1 MKRVAL
7 VGNPNSGKTSLFNA
21 LTGLRQKTGNYPGIT
36 VEKIEGRMALEDD
49 FSCILQDLPGAYSLH
64 PTSFEEKIVCQ
75 VLANPNHVDHP
86 ELIVYV
92 LDIQH
97 IEKQMLLF
105 TQVMELG
112 LPVVLALNMSDQK
125 DRQYYT
131 YDPVEMSNRL
141 GLPVIEISS
150 RTGSNLDLLRKS
162 IGEQLKKED
171 AADCISWSELPD
183 LNMLPVGGS
192 FSQTTSYQKFLMAV
206 HWELFEKSMDSDASE
221 NVDSWK
227 NDQEDMVKLQV
238 EDTLSRFDAIHEKKL
253 FEESETEIKGWSDR
267 IDPFV
272 THPLIGPVLFL
283 AIMLMV
289 FQAIYTWAAFPMD
302 WIEQIFNYSSTEIA
316 GLLSEGWWSSLL
328 LDGVIPGIAG
338 VLVFVPQ
345 IALLFLLIT
354 ILEET
359 GYMARVAYLMDSLMQ
374 RFGMSGRS
382 IVALISGGACA
393 IPAIMST
400 RSISSPKERL
410 ITLLVV
416 PFIGC
421 SARLPIYTIIIGFA
435 VPSAMIFGFIDS
447 RALLFLG
454 LYLLGAVAALLS
466 GWALKYILKAPS
478 DSSSFIIEMP
488 EYKVPD
494 LRTVLINV
502 YKKTEAF
509 VVEAGKII
517 FVISILLWVLAAHGP
532 GNSQERAV
540 EQVVVEAE
548 MEKWTE
554 DRKKRMVQSA
564 NLRASYIGMLGQWI
578 EPVIRPLGFDWKI
591 GIGLLSSFAAR
602 EVFVGTM
609 ATIYSVGDEESG
621 FELRDKMRRETFPDT
636 GEKVYGYATAMSLL
650 IFYVLALQCMSTLAV
665 VKRET
670 KSWKFPL
677 IQFTAMTLLAYLA
690 SFLTYQLV
698 SNLL

>member
-36 VEKIEGRMALEDD
+36 VEKIEGTMLLEAGKN
-49 FSCILQDLPGAYSLH
+49 CILQDLPGAYSLH
-64 PTSFEEKIVCQ
+64 PTSFEEKVVCQ
-75 VLANPNHVDHP
+75 VLANPNHDDHP
-86 ELIVYV
+86 DLIVYV

-105 TQVMELG
+105 TQVIELG
-112 LPVVLALNMSDQK
+112 LPVILALNMSDQK
-125 DRQYYT
+125 DRQYYH
-131 YDPVEMSNRL
+131 YDHEQMAASL
-141 GLPVIEISS
+141 SLPVIEISS

-162 IGEQLKKED
+162 IADQLENKEPVSFD
-171 AADCISWSELPD
+171 RWTELPD
-183 LNMLPVGGS
+183 LTNLPTGS
-192 FSQTTSYQKFLMAV
+192 LFSDATSYQKFLMAV
-206 HWELFEKSMDSDASE
+206 HWELFNES
-221 NVDSWK
+221 VDDQFGIDVEAWK
-227 NDQEDMVKLQV
+227 AQQEDDVKLQV
-238 EDTLSRFDAIHEKKL
+238 DDTLSRFDAIHEKKL
-253 FEESETEIKGWSDR
+253 FDEQEIEIEGWSER
-267 IDPFV
+267 IDPIV
-272 THPLIGPVLFL
+272 THPLAGPVIFMV
-283 AIMLMV
+283 IMLMV
-289 FQAIYTWAAFPMD
+289 FQAIYTWAALPMD
-302 WIEQIFNYSSTEIA
+302 WIEQIFDYSGTSLS
-316 GLLSEGWWSSLL
+316 GVLSEGWWSSLI

-359 GYMARVAYLMDSLMQ
+359 GYMARVAYLLDSLMQ

-382 IVALISGGACA
+382 VVALISGGACA

-410 ITLLVV
+410 ITILVV

-454 LYLLGAVAALLS
+454 LYLLGAVAALLA
-466 GWALKYILKAPS
+466 GWVLKYILKAPS
-478 DSSSFIIEMP
+478 DSSAFIIEMP

-494 LRTVLINV
+494 FRTVLINV

-509 VVEAGKII
+509 VIEAGKII

-532 GNSQERAV
+532 GNSQEKAV
-540 EQVVVEAE
+540 EKVVAEAE
-548 MEKWTE
+548 MQNWGEE
-554 DRKKRMVQSA
+554 RKERMVQSA
-564 NLRASYIGMLGQWI
+564 NLRASYIGRLGQWI

-609 ATIYSVGDEESG
+609 ATIYSIGDEESG
-621 FELRDKMRRETFPDT
+621 FELRDKMRKETFPDS
-636 GEKVYGYATAMSLL
+636 GEKVYSYATAMSLL

-670 KSWKFPL
+670 KSWKYPIL
-677 IQFTAMTLLAYLA
+677 QFVGMTLMAYLA
-690 SFLTYQLV
+690 SFVTYQLI
-698 SNLL
+698 SNML

>member
-36 VEKIEGRMALEDD
+36 VEKIEGTMTLEPGND
-49 FSCILQDLPGAYSLH
+49 CILQDLPGAYSLH
-64 PTSFEEKIVCQ
+64 PTSFEEKVVCQ
-75 VLANPNHVDHP
+75 VLANPTHPDHP
-86 ELIVYV
+86 DLIVYV

-112 LPVVLALNMSDQK
+112 LPVILALNMSDQK
-125 DRQYYT
+125 DRQYYH
-131 YDPVEMSNRL
+131 YDHEQMAARL
-141 GLPVIEISS
+141 SLPVIEISS
-150 RTGSNLDLLRKS
+150 RTGSNLDQLRQS
-162 IGEQLKKED
+162 IADQLENKEPVNFD
-171 AADCISWSELPD
+171 PWTGLPD
-183 LNMLPVGGS
+183 LKDLPAGS
-192 FSQTTSYQKFLMAV
+192 LFSDATSYQKFLMAV
-206 HWELFEKSMDSDASE
+206 HWALFKESVNSQFGIDVEA
-221 NVDSWK
+221 WK
-227 NDQEDMVKLQV
+227 VQQDDVVKLQV
-238 EDTLSRFDAIHEKKL
+238 DDTLSRFDAIHDKKL
-253 FEESETEIKGWSDR
+253 FEEREIEIEGWSER
-267 IDPFV
+267 IDPIV
-272 THPLIGPVLFL
+272 THPLAGPLIFMV
-283 AIMLMV
+283 IMLMV
-289 FQAIYTWAAFPMD
+289 FQAIYTWAALPMD
-302 WIEQIFNYSSTEIA
+302 WIEQIFDYSSTSLS
-316 GLLSEGWWSSLL
+316 GFLSEGWWSSLL

-359 GYMARVAYLMDSLMQ
+359 GYMARVAYLLDSLMQ

-382 IVALISGGACA
+382 VVALISGGACA

-410 ITLLVV
+410 ITILVV

-454 LYLLGAVAALLS
+454 LYLLGALAALFA
-466 GWALKYILKAPS
+466 GWVLKYLLKAPT
-478 DSSSFIIEMP
+478 DSSAFIIEMP

-494 LRTVLINV
+494 FRTVLINV

-509 VVEAGKII
+509 VIEAGKII

-532 GNSQERAV
+532 GHSQEKAV
-540 EQVVVEAE
+540 EKVVAEAE
-548 MEKWTE
+548 MQNWAEEKKE
-554 DRKKRMVQSA
+554 RMVQSA
-564 NLRASYIGMLGQWI
+564 NLRASYIGRLGQWI

-609 ATIYSVGDEESG
+609 ATIYSIGDEESG
-621 FELRDKMRRETFPDT
+621 FELRDKMRKETFPDS
-636 GEKVYGYATAMSLL
+636 GEKVYSYATAMSLL
-650 IFYVLALQCMSTLAV
+650 IFYVLALQCMSTL
-665 VKRET
+665 
-670 KSWKFPL
+670 
-677 IQFTAMTLLAYLA
+677 
-690 SFLTYQLV
+690 
-698 SNLL
+698 